1 MPSVLLT
8 RNSHV
13 SNLSLWPGAV
23 AAVAQRHIATR
34 RLSAINVPDTYRS
47 SKNLSLDA
55 DAIKLDDTKNCRA
68 PKKKM
73 APQLTEDDIGDLL
86 YFSRAGEQQDL
97 EQLVTS
103 LSAGQGVSAAEIL
116 TLARDEGKSTC
127 LHMATGNGQLGME
140 GGAAISVMG
149 SFIDTMPCQTL

>member
-1 MPSVLLT
+1 MYQICRCGLALWRQLPKGTSRPDDCPLLMCPT
-8 RNSHV
+8 H
-13 SNLSLWPGAV
+13 
-23 AAVAQRHIATR
+23 T
-34 RLSAINVPDTYRS
+34 DRS